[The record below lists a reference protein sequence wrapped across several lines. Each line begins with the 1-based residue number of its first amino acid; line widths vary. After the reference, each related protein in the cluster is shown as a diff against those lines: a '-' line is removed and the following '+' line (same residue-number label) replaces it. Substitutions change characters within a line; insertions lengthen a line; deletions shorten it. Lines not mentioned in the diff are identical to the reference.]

1 MNEEATKSVKKAKYL
16 GEEQYQQYAVEI
28 LIKCKVP
35 VYEKIQKNKLS
46 MYREKNKVCSS
57 KGKIKAVSL
66 KQEKNLYASMFVA
79 CQLRDCNLSEFFKHE
94 NHSYPSSFSEYR
106 KYERQANQTSCLV

>member
-46 MYREKNKVCSS
+46 WYREKNKVC
-57 KGKIKAVSL
+57 
-66 KQEKNLYASMFVA
+66 
-79 CQLRDCNLSEFFKHE
+79 
-94 NHSYPSSFSEYR
+94 
-106 KYERQANQTSCLV
+106 